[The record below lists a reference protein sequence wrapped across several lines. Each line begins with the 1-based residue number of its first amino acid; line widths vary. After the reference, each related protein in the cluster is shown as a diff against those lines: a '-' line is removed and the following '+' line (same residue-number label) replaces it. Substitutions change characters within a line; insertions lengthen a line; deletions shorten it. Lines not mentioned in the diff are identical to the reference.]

1 MTVREQIL
9 EVLSNQLGTPY
20 DKITDDKHI
29 VNDLGADSL
38 DVIEIA
44 IEIEEEVDIRLP
56 DDEARSVT
64 TVGELIKLVE
74 QKVQTQ
80 C

>member
-74 QKVQTQ
+74 SK